1 MCLSLSTYLS
11 KVLENFNQKQTINNT
26 KDIVNQIITHK
37 SIQLW
42 KISKDKREFE
52 RFSNL
57 LNGKLK
63 NVLDVSKLNASMQ
76 STNLQEINGKYSALI
91 LHDPSDIR
99 KKYSEKMEH
108 IGWVKDENGKWI
120 RGYRSF
126 NSVWLDNCS
135 KQLHLLA
142 NTPYSNQDPDYV
154 SKKELQDYEKGKL
167 AGTDRAKEIER
178 ALSNIDNHNLST
190 ITRNQLASIHTAIRL
205 KNTTCVIT
213 HVLDRE
219 FVDFALFDFIDQD
232 LEDDF
237 IVRLKRSNLSNEH
250 TINEKGNQI
259 RLRLSQKKDWKHRTT
274 IDYKKIQFKKKVYHN
289 ARADF
294 SWDTVVLDSSIFWVV
309 RIRFYDSQGR
319 RIFKDDMLLITNK
332 KVRTET
338 DALFIWQQY
347 MKRMKIE
354 GVFRFC
360 KQVLGWEEFLV
371 RDFELIKNLICL
383 CFFVGGYFYE
393 MEDELIK
400 DHTIQ
405 WIAELGGG
413 KGKVTRYYFLE
424 GIKNLLIMKKTQAY
438 IKNNNISK
446 QQLEDAYELF
456 TLQ

>member
-1 MCLSLSTYLS
+1 M
-11 KVLENFNQKQTINNT
+11 
-26 KDIVNQIITHK
+26 
-37 SIQLW
+37 
-42 KISKDKREFE
+42 
-52 RFSNL
+52 
-57 LNGKLK
+57 
-63 NVLDVSKLNASMQ
+63 
-76 STNLQEINGKYSALI
+76 
-91 LHDPSDIR
+91 
-99 KKYSEKMEH
+99 
-108 IGWVKDENGKWI
+108 
-120 RGYRSF
+120 
-126 NSVWLDNCS
+126 
-135 KQLHLLA
+135 
-142 NTPYSNQDPDYV
+142 
-154 SKKELQDYEKGKL
+154 
-167 AGTDRAKEIER
+167 
-178 ALSNIDNHNLST
+178 
-190 ITRNQLASIHTAIRL
+190 
-205 KNTTCVIT
+205 
-213 HVLDRE
+213 
-219 FVDFALFDFIDQD
+219 
-232 LEDDF
+232 
-237 IVRLKRSNLSNEH
+237 
-250 TINEKGNQI
+250 
-259 RLRLSQKKDWKHRTT
+259 
-274 IDYKKIQFKKKVYHN
+274 
-289 ARADF
+289 
-294 SWDTVVLDSSIFWVV
+294 LDSSIFWVV

-446 QQLEDAYELF
+446 QQLEAAILKVR
-456 TLQ
+456 